1 MQTAQGDWLRAISAR
16 SWYPDAEHSDR
27 RGLSAL
33 SAWRQGAADG
43 RSGGRQGRECDNAHD
58 LFELVRRKKW
68 DALILDITIPG
79 TTGTEALK
87 HVKKAC
93 PTLPV
98 IVLTMYPEDQYAV
111 RMFKAGAD
119 AYLTKASAP
128 EELVKAVKKVLA
140 GGQYVSQSFSEK
152 LVRLVFQ
159 QTDRLPHEIL
169 SDREY
174 EVMRLLASGK
184 TVSEIADSLHLGTTT
199 ISTYRARILE
209 KLNLKNNAELM
220 RYAVQQGVLE

>member
-1 MQTAQGDWLRAISAR
+1 MAAR
-16 SWYPDAEHSDR
+16 FSVAAPDTPMLNILIAEDYPLFRLGVKELLTD
-27 RGLSAL
+27 GLE
-33 SAWRQGAADG
+33 GVTVG
-43 RSGGRQGRECDNAHD
+43 ECDNAPD
-58 LFELVRRKKW
+58 LFDLVRRKNW
-68 DALILDITIPG
+68 DVLILDITIPG
-79 TTGTEALK
+79 NTGTEALK
-87 HVKKAC
+87 HVKKVC

-128 EELVKAVKKVLA
+128 EELVTAVKKVVA
-140 GGQYVSQSFSEK
+140 GGRYVNQSLGEK
-152 LVRLVFQ
+152 LVHLLHRG
-159 QTDRLPHEIL
+159 HEEQPQELL

-184 TVSEIADSLHLGTTT
+184 TVSEIAQLLHLGTTT

-209 KLNLKNNAELM
+209 KLCLKNNAELM
-220 RYAVQQGVLE
+220 RYAVQQGVVE

>member
-1 MQTAQGDWLRAISAR
+1 MLNILIAED
-16 SWYPDAEHSDR
+16 YPLFRLGVKELLTD
-27 RGLSAL
+27 GLE
-33 SAWRQGAADG
+33 GVKIG
-43 RSGGRQGRECDNAHD
+43 ECDNAQD

-68 DALILDITIPG
+68 DVLILDITIPG
-79 TTGTEALK
+79 TSGTDALK
-87 HVKKAC
+87 QVKKAC

-98 IVLTMYPEDQYAV
+98 IVLTMHPEDQYAV

-128 EELVKAVKKVLA
+128 EELVRAVKKVVS
-140 GGQYVSQSFSEK
+140 GGRYVNQSLGEK
-152 LVRLVFQ
+152 LVHLLHRG
-159 QTDRLPHEIL
+159 HEERPQELL

-184 TVSEIADSLHLGTTT
+184 TVSEIAQHLHLGTTT

-209 KLNLKNNAELM
+209 KLRLKNNAELM
-220 RYAVQQGVLE
+220 RYAVHQGIE

>member
-1 MQTAQGDWLRAISAR
+1 MLNILIAED
-16 SWYPDAEHSDR
+16 YPLFRLGVKELLTD
-27 RGLSAL
+27 GLEAVKV
-33 SAWRQGAADG
+33 G
-43 RSGGRQGRECDNAHD
+43 ECDNAHD

-93 PTLPV
+93 PRLPV

>member
-1 MQTAQGDWLRAISAR
+1 MLNILI
-16 SWYPDAEHSDR
+16 AEDFPLFR
-27 RGLSAL
+27 LGVKELLTDGLEAVKV
-33 SAWRQGAADG
+33 G
-43 RSGGRQGRECDNAHD
+43 ECDNAQD
-58 LFELVRRKKW
+58 LFELVQRKKW
-68 DALILDITIPG
+68 DVLILDISMPG

-87 HVKKAC
+87 HVKKVC

-128 EELVKAVKKVLA
+128 DELVTAVKKVVT
-140 GGQYVSQSFSEK
+140 GGRYVNQSLGEK
-152 LVRLVFQ
+152 LLHLLHRGNEEQPQEL
-159 QTDRLPHEIL
+159 L

-184 TVSEIADSLHLGTTT
+184 TVSEIAQLLHLGTTT

-209 KLNLKNNAELM
+209 KLCLKNNAELM
-220 RYAVQQGVLE
+220 RYAVQQGVVE

>member
-1 MQTAQGDWLRAISAR
+1 MLNILIAED
-16 SWYPDAEHSDR
+16 YPLFRLGVKELLTD
-27 RGLSAL
+27 GLEAVKV
-33 SAWRQGAADG
+33 G
-43 RSGGRQGRECDNAHD
+43 ECDNAHD
-58 LFELVRRKKW
+58 LFDLVRRKKW

-87 HVKKAC
+87 HVKNVC

-98 IVLTMYPEDQYAV
+98 IVLTMHPEDQYAV
-111 RMFKAGAD
+111 RMFKSGAD

-140 GGQYVSQSFSEK
+140 GGQYVSPSFSEK

-159 QTDRLPHEIL
+159 QNDRLPHEIL

-220 RYAVQQGVLE
+220 RYAVRQGVVE

>member
-1 MQTAQGDWLRAISAR
+1 MLNILIAED
-16 SWYPDAEHSDR
+16 YPLFRLGVKELLTD
-27 RGLSAL
+27 GLEAVTV
-33 SAWRQGAADG
+33 G
-43 RSGGRQGRECDNAHD
+43 ECDNAPD
-58 LFELVRRKKW
+58 LFDLVRRRKW
-68 DALILDITIPG
+68 DVLILDITIPG
-79 TTGTEALK
+79 NTGTEALK
-87 HVKKAC
+87 HVKKVC

-128 EELVKAVKKVLA
+128 EELVTAVKKVVA
-140 GGQYVSQSFSEK
+140 GGRYVNQSLGEK
-152 LVRLVFQ
+152 LVHLLHRG
-159 QTDRLPHEIL
+159 HEEQPQELL

-184 TVSEIADSLHLGTTT
+184 TVSEIAQLLHLGTTT

-209 KLNLKNNAELM
+209 KLCLKNNAELM
-220 RYAVQQGVLE
+220 RYAVQQGVVE